1 MMATLTP
8 VEAKKLYNE
17 QGVNIVIPDGYTVIA
32 DNAFDG
38 YPYYYNYGD
47 IESVA
52 IPSTIKT
59 IEGYAFYGNQIKSIK
74 IPNGVES
81 IGDGAFEG
89 NYITKLEI
97 PGSVKFIEEDAFRF
111 NNIKKLKIANGI
123 EKLNGFYANK
133 IKKLKVPGSVVEIE
147 EFAFYSNEISK
158 LKISKGVETIGEQAF
173 GGNNLTKVKL
183 PNSVETI
190 ERYAFDPGVELIQN
204 GKSTKIVSS
213 VNDLRT
219 QKKISHYLFYDQFET
234 SNKIIKDGIA
244 GTKKDEWVV
253 GTSANEIIAGR
264 EGRDELTGY
273 GGMDAFLLEGNFGFG
288 SKFADTI
295 TDFENDRLL
304 ISKKDFGIK
313 TKPYKTLLNTVKPE
327 DKLKF
332 SATKTEHNFVYN
344 EVTGQ
349 LYFNENGTDD
359 GWGQGGLIANLEGA
373 PKIDEDNFVLLVQN
387 GQSIFEK
394 GGGGYGYDDYYY

>member
-1 MMATLTP
+1 MMATLTSL
-8 VEAKKLYNE
+8 EAEKLYNE
-17 QGVNIVIPDGYTVIA
+17 QGVNIVIPDSYTAIGYE
-32 DNAFDG
+32 AFDG

-81 IGDGAFEG
+81 IGDGAFEA

-97 PGSVKFIEEDAFRF
+97 PGSVKFIEEDAFRA
-111 NNIKKLKIANGI
+111 NNMKKLKIANGI
-123 EKLNGFYANK
+123 EKLGGFYMNK
-133 IKKLKVPGSVVEIE
+133 LKKLKVPGSVVKIGDY
-147 EFAFYSNEISK
+147 AFESNELSK
-158 LKISKGVETIGEQAF
+158 LIISKGVETIGDEAF
-173 GGNNLTKVKL
+173 KSNNLRKVKL
-183 PNSVETI
+183 PNSVKNI
-190 ERYAFDPGVELIQN
+190 GKRAFDPGVELIQN
-204 GKSTKIVSS
+204 GKSIKIIDA
-213 VNDLRT
+213 VNDLST
-219 QKKISHYLFYDQFET
+219 QKKISHYLFYDQLEA
-234 SNKIIKDGIA
+234 SNEIIKDGIA

-295 TDFENDRLL
+295 TDFQNDRLL
-304 ISKKDFGIK
+304 ISKKDFGIGP
-313 TKPYKTLLNTVKPE
+313 KPYKTLLNTVKPE

-332 SATKTEHNFVYN
+332 SATKTEHDFVYN

-359 GWGQGGLIANLEGA
+359 GWGDGGLIANLEGA

-394 GGGGYGYDDYYY
+394 GGGYGYDDYYY